1 MSRHTN
7 WVFKTEA
14 EAKEKIREY
23 RDHPYVSPGE
33 PFQDSDGRWIVNV
46 TLWEC
51 D

>member
-1 MSRHTN
+1 MSKHTN

-14 EAKEKIREY
+14 EALEEIKQY
-23 RDHPYVSPGE
+23 YNHPYVSVGV